1 MTTTLSRAKPGN
13 RFGQGLVGGIVG
25 GILMAGLS
33 MIVFPIIRA
42 GGFFQPLNLIA
53 AVHRP
58 EWGTISGFALEPC
71 VVGLMIHMIVSVLVG
86 IFLCFIFWD
95 ATNRPLWLVIA
106 SLAVWAV
113 AQYLI
118 LPAVDP
124 VLVRTFPAWL
134 FVLAYAVYG
143 IGLGGYLA
151 SRNFTATNRRR
162 RTQTPVD

>member
-1 MTTTLSRAKPGN
+1 MTTILSRAKPGN

-25 GILMAGLS
+25 GVLMAALS
-33 MIVFPIIRA
+33 MILFPIVGA

-58 EWGTISGFALEPC
+58 EWGMLSGFALEPC
-71 VVGLMIHMIVSVLVG
+71 AAGLLIHLIVSVLVG
-86 IFLCFIFWD
+86 IFLSFIFWD
-95 ATNRPLWLVIA
+95 ATSRPLWLVIA

-134 FVLAYAVYG
+134 FALAHAVYG

-151 SRNFTATNRRR
+151 SRNFNARNWPR
-162 RTQTPVD
+162 RTQAPVA